1 MDNHK
6 KKKCITLLL
15 FVIKCFTRI
24 PILLLCTNHGNA
36 SMYIWKLFPEHAT
49 DDNELH
55 PTSLITSQ
63 QKKNENKSIVKRLK
77 IYFEFGP
84 AYNSF

>member
-1 MDNHK
+1 
-6 KKKCITLLL
+6 
-15 FVIKCFTRI
+15 
-24 PILLLCTNHGNA
+24 
-36 SMYIWKLFPEHAT
+36 MYIWKLFPEHAT